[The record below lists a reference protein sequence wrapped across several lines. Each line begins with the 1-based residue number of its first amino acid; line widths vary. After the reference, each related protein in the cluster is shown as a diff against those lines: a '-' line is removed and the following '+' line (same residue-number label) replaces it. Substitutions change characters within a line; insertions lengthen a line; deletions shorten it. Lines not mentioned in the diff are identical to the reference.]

1 MASINTSGRP
11 AYMYDDVTD
20 TWYAISGRVSTSA
33 NYNWTGANN
42 FTNNVTIT
50 GPLTATLRF
59 NVFLNPAARSA
70 AIPAPGTGLLTFL
83 QQNSGGT
90 TINRFEY
97 WNGSAWTPIA
107 DPNAATLNGVE
118 TLTNKTL
125 TSPIVNT
132 ATLNG
137 GNIISAS
144 IVSASVTGASVVG
157 GTVDQANITQF
168 TTALSYNTQ
177 SASAYTI
184 GLTDR
189 DKIVELSSTGAIT
202 LTVPTNTTA
211 PFPIGSSVTLLQT
224 NTGQVTVAG
233 AGGVTVNGTPGLKLR
248 TQWSMATLI
257 KRGTNTW
264 VISGDLSA

>member
-1 MASINTSGRP
+1 MATINNSGRP
-11 AYMYDDVTD
+11 AYMYDEDTD

-33 NYNWTGANN
+33 NYVWTGTNN
-42 FTNNVTIT
+42 FTNNVIID
-50 GPLTATLRF
+50 GALTATLKF

-70 AIPAPGTGLLTFL
+70 AITAPNVGLLTFI
-83 QQNSGGT
+83 QQDAGGN

-125 TSPIVNT
+125 TSPTVNT
-132 ATLNG
+132 ATING
-137 GNIISAS
+137 GNILSAS
-144 IVSASVTGASVVG
+144 VVSASVVNS
-157 GTVDQANITQF
+157 NITQF
-168 TTALSYNTQ
+168 TTALSYNAQ

-184 GLTDR
+184 ALADR
-189 DKIVELSSTGAIT
+189 DKIVELNSASAIT
-202 LTVPTNTTA
+202 LTVPTNATA

-224 NTGQVTVAG
+224 GAGQVTVAG
-233 AGGVTVNGTPGLKLR
+233 AGGVTVNATPGLKLR

-257 KRGTNTW
+257 KRGTDTW